1 MKRMRRL
8 LGAVFLA
15 LTLCGGWTTAG
26 AAELDRGVLQVSQGW
41 VRKGETVDVTFSL
54 DGARDIQDGIN
65 VLMGTLTYNQAV
77 FQPLTAADIAAA
89 ADWDDVY
96 YNPDTGRLLVI
107 SRAGDRDGG
116 EVFRFKLKA
125 NASLSPA
132 ETAIAFSEVQASEG
146 QGDLQP
152 DAAQVPVQVIS
163 DQVSSGGGNPPAAG
177 NGDAAAE
184 NAGQAP
190 SAGTPAP
197 TALPA
202 VTPVPTAGTAAGGT
216 APQATTRPG
225 ATAMPDEAAEP
236 TPTPAPIATPT
247 AAPAATAAPAT
258 QESAPALGIDEV
270 PPRDRT
276 GFLIAGGIVLL
287 ILLLVLL
294 ATRKGWLGRKAGRI
308 LAALLAVGLIA
319 VVCGGIVYGLQKKGD
334 LNDDSQVDY
343 ADVAIFARHLV
354 GLDSMDTPQ
363 RLAAD
368 MDSDG
373 QLTATDLAL
382 LIRAVEKTVR
392 YEVTLTSAAENRFF
406 EKNQPAQLTF
416 QAQVTYDAAITDVV
430 VNGRSYP
437 VERSGNLYTLTLDSG
452 AAAGVLPCRF
462 TAVTLAGGQEV
473 AVDFTENIEVL
484 KDIPRV
490 EQYTIEDLVA
500 SAQMQATFTIQ
511 DPDGAR
517 TGATLELTREG
528 DAGVEVIQTE
538 TLQAGE
544 NTVVLNV
551 PEDTDC
557 RLTICLPY
565 DRTTGEMPESGTD
578 YTGSTGLQKDVRFQM
593 DYGFAF
599 GELATL
605 HDGGAQDRFGKHQ
618 AITLQF
624 RSTNRTDFVP
634 ATLTVDGADYPVEA
648 AGEDGLYRVTL
659 PGFAESGARTITAQ
673 RLVLENGKAFALDG
687 QTAAVEIQKELPTVG
702 EVTFQE
708 EEAGKRIR
716 VSFTLNDPDNAL
728 ANRKLVI
735 KDADGGVLKEV
746 SFTGNAFDGAVEL
759 DGTLT
764 GNYTV
769 EVVADWDLSINGS
782 APETDCLLGSRTFE
796 AVPRV
801 VIADFAADQTY
812 YEKNAWAVL
821 TCRLATNRPHGVET
835 LTVNN
840 LDLPVQE
847 REDGLWQVSLPLGS
861 QAGPQTLALSQAVL
875 TDGTVVQVA
884 DRQTVEVLRDLPS
897 LGSYESWDDFE
908 KSQVHLS
915 FVIRDPDGALTGGAA
930 VLIAGED
937 GQQAA
942 RQEIT
947 ASGEQ
952 TLVLP
957 VTEGKPYTFTVTLTA
972 ARSTD
977 GTQTAEETVLS
988 CPIQMIR
995 DYELE
1000 VSALT
1005 AVDADGAGT
1014 AYVEKNAPF
1023 TVRFTSQNKT
1033 QFVPQT
1039 LVSGETEYP
1048 LTPGEEGSY
1057 TLQLT
1062 AGGQAGPA
1070 SFTAD
1075 SLRMNNGKQVPI
1087 DGGRTLA
1094 YEVLRD
1100 APSVT
1105 DFTHE
1110 KTEQDTLRVQFTL
1123 QDADGALES
1132 ARVTIADE
1140 TGRTLLDEAAESG
1153 PNEKTVPLGTGEHY
1167 TVTVRAS
1174 YDRDSGALGG
1184 DANHHTD
1191 EEIFTREVAASRDA
1205 IELKDVESQTLYRAT
1220 AEGVE
1225 KVDRL
1230 DITDGLPAD
1239 TENYYAVIGMKDL
1252 PDFYAGIR
1260 EFRLDEEAHRLYAVL
1275 DRDNLVAWRADGT
1288 RSNTYAFPV
1297 AYRQGDTDHA
1307 LIESAAELFRQMA
1320 SDLDGTFTLDCDLDA
1335 AGITGSYAV
1344 PGTFT
1349 GTLNGNGHTI
1359 YNLPAGLFQKLSKAT
1374 VTDLVLE
1381 DAAVT
1386 TDAKGILAGSIDGG
1400 ATVEKVFLV
1409 DCSLRNAA
1417 GNMVGGFTG
1426 SLTNATIRQS
1436 AAINLTLQADNTI
1449 GGMVGQ
1455 TYAGSRI
1462 QDCYVTGKLQGT
1474 RVHNNLGAR
1483 VGGITGWHSGTIIER
1498 CLTNVTI
1505 AAPSKTGNGGII
1517 GGPSSANGSKIS
1529 HCVSLGGGT
1538 AYRIAGFTVTL
1549 SSAEEVYEYAASNS
1563 TTNRTDGNADKVKEV
1578 SELTRAFYED
1588 TLGLQDGVWYLDLA
1602 GGTRLPSLA
1611 GDPLPKNEAD
1621 AEIEANANGIPS
1633 YQRLRAQP
1641 DYRADREIAYANL
1654 SRLMPFADTADWV
1667 AYGNALA
1674 SDSTLLTRPIDYILP
1689 LDGDGSL
1696 VTGLELSAPDA
1707 VQRIRL
1713 VYTDG
1718 GAEEL
1723 PVTFHKTQ
1731 DDLLAVY
1738 RLGDTG
1744 LKYQFRGYLK
1754 DLSGLGLDTLV
1765 QTTSALDYD
1774 GDIAALTTETEGR
1787 LYRDYYNDTVHPRLD
1802 SVLRSLVLS
1811 QQEFPA
1817 YTASPAVQRLVQQRL
1832 QAPDLLTRTLYAY
1845 NYYDK
1850 WYSIHFAGVKLSDLL
1865 FFAGDLV
1872 APDLSAKTLTDSLLN
1887 TTSALRGTNKTYDFY
1902 TQVLQPYT
1910 NRELLDFLA
1919 RLAKGAGYDDPSD
1932 WFAAE
1937 FDGILVEQPAISQRE
1952 GIEYRIWHA
1961 FQTLGSRRQIV
1972 LPIMTAPQQ
1981 DMYLLSVPSQLI
1993 IGSMNRYGTYV
2004 DKDGGERDRMRANI
2018 ESYAQ
2023 RYGHFYGISANWITN
2038 APAILNGFVNI
2049 QYDTRFNFPANS
2061 VTNQGEQVQGVTQDP
2076 VIKWVYEAVGAY
2088 SDMGGVGAYAN
2099 GTDVYCVAYPAIG
2112 TDFTFYALTHETAH
2126 NQDGRYFYAGY
2137 GRRSGTGAEAHADG
2151 NIAQQIED
2159 GSMVFNI
2166 SRICDPA
2173 SDVTNNL
2180 SYTRIETA
2188 DRVKDYYAKMFD
2200 TSYVI
2205 DYLAGQAFL
2214 RLTPEEQARVAVQA
2228 TEEPQGNSFRS
2239 IYTRLTAD
2247 QLRDM
2252 HLESMADLWD
2262 NRIAVKT
2269 PGNRA
2274 SGGGSY
2280 GYESFYEINWYQP
2293 HCDTGVTDSHSFKR
2307 LGQEMLGIGGYE
2319 DGYVTYISARSKTDL
2334 EALRTITGNPD
2345 LTWRDYKLGRY
2356 DYVAANLDSIP
2367 YFEPEAVIQAFM
2379 EAFRQD
2385 NDKRASSIALQRTL
2399 YGIVKRAT
2407 GDFVTGG
2414 IYGVEPTRITTAEQL
2429 VQAVADNPM
2438 GYYLL
2443 ENDIDFTDLSADQG
2457 AYIAARFIGTLDG
2470 NGHSLT
2476 GVSHTLFKEMVYGQI
2491 LNLTIQSPAY
2501 SGDAAAYLALS
2512 AKNTVLENVKIE
2524 NADLNLPLV
2533 KQKSGGYYEWG
2544 EVGTTIGQKTLSTPE
2559 ELLAIAGSDT
2569 ARKMDYRLTE
2579 DLDFSG
2585 IALSG
2590 AVVNGTFSGK
2600 LDGDGH
2606 TIRGLTAPLFETVD
2620 GAEVKNLTLADA
2632 ALTGNGYKGLF
2643 CNTLIASRL
2652 DNVRITGSSLTNN
2665 SNQVGMVA
2673 GLIRSG
2679 TLTRITLADITV
2691 AANNTVGGLAGQ
2703 MDGTT
2708 LTDCLVTGSVSGTLN
2723 NNLGSRAGGI
2733 TGWLTSNS
2741 TLQNCYVRA
2750 LISGA
2755 KPQGNGGL
2763 IGGPN
2768 VGSAMIYDSV
2778 SLSTG
2783 PNAFRLSGF
2792 PILGAARN
2800 LYELDSSDSQTSV
2813 TDTNTEQIHA
2823 ISEEESRDPAFY
2835 TGRLG
2840 WSEEVWDFAPVA
2852 DGGTPQLR

>member
-1 MKRMRRL
+1 
-8 LGAVFLA
+8 
-15 LTLCGGWTTAG
+15 
-26 AAELDRGVLQVSQGW
+26 
-41 VRKGETVDVTFSL
+41 
-54 DGARDIQDGIN
+54 
-65 VLMGTLTYNQAV
+65 
-77 FQPLTAADIAAA
+77 
-89 ADWDDVY
+89 
-96 YNPDTGRLLVI
+96 
-107 SRAGDRDGG
+107 
-116 EVFRFKLKA
+116 
-125 NASLSPA
+125 
-132 ETAIAFSEVQASEG
+132 
-146 QGDLQP
+146 
-152 DAAQVPVQVIS
+152 
-163 DQVSSGGGNPPAAG
+163 
-177 NGDAAAE
+177 
-184 NAGQAP
+184 
-190 SAGTPAP
+190 
-197 TALPA
+197 
-202 VTPVPTAGTAAGGT
+202 
-216 APQATTRPG
+216 
-225 ATAMPDEAAEP
+225 
-236 TPTPAPIATPT
+236 
-247 AAPAATAAPAT
+247 
-258 QESAPALGIDEV
+258 
-270 PPRDRT
+270 
-276 GFLIAGGIVLL
+276 
-287 ILLLVLL
+287 
-294 ATRKGWLGRKAGRI
+294 
-308 LAALLAVGLIA
+308 
-319 VVCGGIVYGLQKKGD
+319 
-334 LNDDSQVDY
+334 
-343 ADVAIFARHLV
+343 
-354 GLDSMDTPQ
+354 
-363 RLAAD
+363 
-368 MDSDG
+368 
-373 QLTATDLAL
+373 
-382 LIRAVEKTVR
+382 
-392 YEVTLTSAAENRFF
+392 
-406 EKNQPAQLTF
+406 
-416 QAQVTYDAAITDVV
+416 
-430 VNGRSYP
+430 
-437 VERSGNLYTLTLDSG
+437 
-452 AAAGVLPCRF
+452 
-462 TAVTLAGGQEV
+462 
-473 AVDFTENIEVL
+473 
-484 KDIPRV
+484 
-490 EQYTIEDLVA
+490 
-500 SAQMQATFTIQ
+500 
-511 DPDGAR
+511 
-517 TGATLELTREG
+517 
-528 DAGVEVIQTE
+528 
-538 TLQAGE
+538 
-544 NTVVLNV
+544 
-551 PEDTDC
+551 
-557 RLTICLPY
+557 
-565 DRTTGEMPESGTD
+565 
-578 YTGSTGLQKDVRFQM
+578 
-593 DYGFAF
+593 
-599 GELATL
+599 
-605 HDGGAQDRFGKHQ
+605 
-618 AITLQF
+618 
-624 RSTNRTDFVP
+624 
-634 ATLTVDGADYPVEA
+634 
-648 AGEDGLYRVTL
+648 
-659 PGFAESGARTITAQ
+659 
-673 RLVLENGKAFALDG
+673 
-687 QTAAVEIQKELPTVG
+687 
-702 EVTFQE
+702 
-708 EEAGKRIR
+708 
-716 VSFTLNDPDNAL
+716 
-728 ANRKLVI
+728 
-735 KDADGGVLKEV
+735 
-746 SFTGNAFDGAVEL
+746 
-759 DGTLT
+759 
-764 GNYTV
+764 
-769 EVVADWDLSINGS
+769 
-782 APETDCLLGSRTFE
+782 
-796 AVPRV
+796 
-801 VIADFAADQTY
+801 
-812 YEKNAWAVL
+812 
-821 TCRLATNRPHGVET
+821 
-835 LTVNN
+835 
-840 LDLPVQE
+840 
-847 REDGLWQVSLPLGS
+847 
-861 QAGPQTLALSQAVL
+861 
-875 TDGTVVQVA
+875 
-884 DRQTVEVLRDLPS
+884 
-897 LGSYESWDDFE
+897 
-908 KSQVHLS
+908 
-915 FVIRDPDGALTGGAA
+915 
-930 VLIAGED
+930 
-937 GQQAA
+937 
-942 RQEIT
+942 
-947 ASGEQ
+947 
-952 TLVLP
+952 
-957 VTEGKPYTFTVTLTA
+957 
-972 ARSTD
+972 
-977 GTQTAEETVLS
+977 
-988 CPIQMIR
+988 
-995 DYELE
+995 
-1000 VSALT
+1000 
-1005 AVDADGAGT
+1005 
-1014 AYVEKNAPF
+1014 
-1023 TVRFTSQNKT
+1023 
-1033 QFVPQT
+1033 
-1039 LVSGETEYP
+1039 
-1048 LTPGEEGSY
+1048 
-1057 TLQLT
+1057 
-1062 AGGQAGPA
+1062 
-1070 SFTAD
+1070 
-1075 SLRMNNGKQVPI
+1075 
-1087 DGGRTLA
+1087 
-1094 YEVLRD
+1094 
-1100 APSVT
+1100 
-1105 DFTHE
+1105 
-1110 KTEQDTLRVQFTL
+1110 
-1123 QDADGALES
+1123 
-1132 ARVTIADE
+1132 
-1140 TGRTLLDEAAESG
+1140 
-1153 PNEKTVPLGTGEHY
+1153 
-1167 TVTVRAS
+1167 
-1174 YDRDSGALGG
+1174 
-1184 DANHHTD
+1184 
-1191 EEIFTREVAASRDA
+1191 
-1205 IELKDVESQTLYRAT
+1205 
-1220 AEGVE
+1220 
-1225 KVDRL
+1225 
-1230 DITDGLPAD
+1230 
-1239 TENYYAVIGMKDL
+1239 
-1252 PDFYAGIR
+1252 
-1260 EFRLDEEAHRLYAVL
+1260 
-1275 DRDNLVAWRADGT
+1275 
-1288 RSNTYAFPV
+1288 
-1297 AYRQGDTDHA
+1297 
-1307 LIESAAELFRQMA
+1307 
-1320 SDLDGTFTLDCDLDA
+1320 
-1335 AGITGSYAV
+1335 
-1344 PGTFT
+1344 
-1349 GTLNGNGHTI
+1349 
-1359 YNLPAGLFQKLSKAT
+1359 
-1374 VTDLVLE
+1374 
-1381 DAAVT
+1381 
-1386 TDAKGILAGSIDGG
+1386 
-1400 ATVEKVFLV
+1400 
-1409 DCSLRNAA
+1409 
-1417 GNMVGGFTG
+1417 
-1426 SLTNATIRQS
+1426 
-1436 AAINLTLQADNTI
+1436 
-1449 GGMVGQ
+1449 
-1455 TYAGSRI
+1455 
-1462 QDCYVTGKLQGT
+1462 
-1474 RVHNNLGAR
+1474 
-1483 VGGITGWHSGTIIER
+1483 
-1498 CLTNVTI
+1498 
-1505 AAPSKTGNGGII
+1505 
-1517 GGPSSANGSKIS
+1517 
-1529 HCVSLGGGT
+1529 
-1538 AYRIAGFTVTL
+1538 
-1549 SSAEEVYEYAASNS
+1549 
-1563 TTNRTDGNADKVKEV
+1563 
-1578 SELTRAFYED
+1578 
-1588 TLGLQDGVWYLDLA
+1588 
-1602 GGTRLPSLA
+1602 
-1611 GDPLPKNEAD
+1611 
-1621 AEIEANANGIPS
+1621 
-1633 YQRLRAQP
+1633 
-1641 DYRADREIAYANL
+1641 
-1654 SRLMPFADTADWV
+1654 MPFANTADWV

-1674 SDSTLLTRPIDYILP
+1674 SDSTLLTRRIDYILP
-1689 LDGDGSL
+1689 LDESGSL
-1696 VTGLELSAPDA
+1696 VTGLELSAPDG

-1713 VYTDG
+1713 IYTDG

-1754 DLSGLGLDTLV
+1754 DLSGLGLGTLV
-1765 QTTSALDYD
+1765 QTAAALDYD

-2061 VTNQGEQVQGVTQDP
+2061 VTNQGERVQGVTQDP

-2112 TDFTFYALTHETAH
+2112 ADFTFYALTHETAH

-2188 DRVKDYYAKMFD
+2188 DQVKDYYAKMFD

-2239 IYTRLTAD
+2239 IYIRLTAD

-2345 LTWRDYKLGRY
+2345 LTWRDYKLGWY

-2429 VQAVADNPM
+2429 VQAVVDNPM

-2443 ENDIDFTDLSADQG
+2443 ENDIDFTGLSADQG

-2470 NGHSLT
+2470 GGHSLT

-2501 SGDAAAYLALS
+2501 SGDAAAYLVFS
-2512 AKNTVLENVKIE
+2512 AKNTVLENVRIE

-2544 EVGTTIGQKTLSTPE
+2544 EVDTTIGQKTLSTPE
-2559 ELLAIAGSDT
+2559 ELLAIATSET
-2569 ARKMDYRLTE
+2569 ARKMDYRLTD

-2585 IALSG
+2585 TALSG

-2665 SNQVGMVA
+2665 SNQVGMLA

-2813 TDTNTEQIHA
+2813 TDTNTEQVHTV
-2823 ISEEESRDPAFY
+2823 SGEETCDPAFY